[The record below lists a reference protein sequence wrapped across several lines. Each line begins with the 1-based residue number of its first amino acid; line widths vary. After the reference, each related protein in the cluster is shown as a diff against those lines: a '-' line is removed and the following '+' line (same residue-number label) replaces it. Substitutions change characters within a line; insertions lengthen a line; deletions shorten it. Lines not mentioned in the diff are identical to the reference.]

1 LTTVSAQTENAK
13 RILIV
18 DDDESMRLL
27 LAEYFRRLG
36 YDVIERKNGAEA
48 FDLAIVQRFDCFIFD
63 VTMPG
68 MSGLELLRRVRER
81 EVWTPALFL
90 TARDEI
96 SDKEAGF
103 KVGADDYLAKPFNP
117 RELELRVEALIR
129 RGGGGGGG
137 SGGGRAVFAYQQR
150 EGEVIKVGALTIDK
164 RRHEV
169 WRASERIEL
178 TPLEYQILHLLAS
191 EPGRAWSRNE
201 LLDQV
206 WSTDYEG
213 YQRNIDPHI
222 ARLRKKVEP
231 EPENPR
237 YVLTVRGYGYKM
249 NEQPDEGE

>member
-1 LTTVSAQTENAK
+1 MTVSAQTENNK
-13 RILIV
+13 KMLIV

-36 YDVIERKNGAEA
+36 YDVTEKKNGVEA
-48 FDLAIVQRFDCFIFD
+48 IDLAISQNFDCFIFD

-68 MSGLELLRRVRER
+68 MNGLELLRRVRER
-81 EVWTPALFL
+81 DVWTPALFL

-103 KVGADDYLAKPFNP
+103 NVGADDYLSKPFNP

-129 RGGGGGGG
+129 RG
-137 SGGGRAVFAYQQR
+137 SGARPAKQ
-150 EGEVIKVGALTIDK
+150 EGEVIKVGALIINK

-169 WRASERIEL
+169 WRGNEKIEL
-178 TPLEYQILHLLAS
+178 TPLEYQILQLLS
-191 EPGRAWSRNE
+191 TEPGKAWSRNE
-201 LLDQV
+201 LLDHV

-222 ARLRKKVEP
+222 ARLRKKLEP
-231 EPENPR
+231 EPDNPR
-237 YVLTVRGYGYKM
+237 YVLTVRGFGYKM
-249 NEQPDEGE
+249 NEKPDGG

>member
-1 LTTVSAQTENAK
+1 MSAQTDNTK

-36 YDVIERKNGAEA
+36 YEVVERKNGAEA
-48 FDLAIVQRFDCFIFD
+48 FDLAVAQRFDCFIFD

-90 TARDEI
+90 TARDEL

-129 RGGGGGGG
+129 RGGGGGG
-137 SGGGRAVFAYQQR
+137 RAAVIQQR
-150 EGEVIKVGALTIDK
+150 ESEVIKVGALTIDK

-169 WRASERIEL
+169 WRGGERIEL
-178 TPLEYQILHLLAS
+178 TPLEYQILQLLAS

>member
-1 LTTVSAQTENAK
+1 MSVVSVKTETKN

-36 YDVIERKNGAEA
+36 YEVVEKKNGAEA
-48 FDLAIVQRFDCFIFD
+48 IETAVSQKFDCFIFD
-63 VTMPG
+63 VTMPVMTG
-68 MSGLELLRRVRER
+68 FELLRRIRER
-81 EVWTPALFL
+81 EVWTPTLFL

-96 SDKEAGF
+96 GDKEAGF

-129 RGGGGGGG
+129 RGGGAKAVKEESDAIKIG
-137 SGGGRAVFAYQQR
+137 S
-150 EGEVIKVGALTIDK
+150 LTIDN

-169 WRASERIEL
+169 WRGNEKIEL
-178 TPLEYQILHLLAS
+178 TPLEYQILELLAS

-222 ARLRKKVEP
+222 ARLRKKLEP
-231 EPENPR
+231 EPDNPI

-249 NEQPDEGE
+249 NEKPD

>member
-1 LTTVSAQTENAK
+1 MGVVSVQSETK
-13 RILIV
+13 GKILIV

-36 YDVIERKNGAEA
+36 YDVIEKKNGAEA
-48 FDLAIVQRFDCFIFD
+48 FDTAISQEFNCFIFD
-63 VTMPG
+63 VTMPV
-68 MSGLELLRRVRER
+68 MSGIELLRRVRER
-81 EVWTPALFL
+81 EVRTPALFL
-90 TARDEI
+90 TARDEM

-103 KVGADDYLAKPFNP
+103 KVGADDYLSKPFNP

-129 RGGGGGGG
+129 RGSGVVKTERQEGDVFKIG
-137 SGGGRAVFAYQQR
+137 S
-150 EGEVIKVGALTIDK
+150 LMIDN

-169 WRASERIEL
+169 WRGNEKIEL
-178 TPLEYQILHLLAS
+178 TPLEYQILQLLAT

-222 ARLRKKVEP
+222 ARLRKKLEP
-231 EPENPR
+231 EPDIPTF
-237 YVLTVRGYGYKM
+237 VLTVRGYGYKM
-249 NEQPDEGE
+249 NEKPDGDEQE

>member
-1 LTTVSAQTENAK
+1 MVSTQTGTKN

-18 DDDESMRLL
+18 DDDDSMRLL

-36 YDVIERKNGAEA
+36 YEVVEKKNGAEA
-48 FDLAIVQRFDCFIFD
+48 FDAAISQSFDCFIFD
-63 VTMPG
+63 VTMPV
-68 MSGLELLRRVRER
+68 MTGLELLRRVRER
-81 EVWTPALFL
+81 EVWTPTLFL

-129 RGGGGGGG
+129 RG
-137 SGGGRAVFAYQQR
+137 SGGRPVKE
-150 EGEVIKVGALTIDK
+150 EGEVIKIGALTIDN

-169 WRASERIEL
+169 WRGSEKIEL
-178 TPLEYQILHLLAS
+178 TPLEYQILQLLAT

-222 ARLRKKVEP
+222 ARLRKKLEP
-231 EPENPR
+231 EPDNPTF
-237 YVLTVRGYGYKM
+237 VLTVRGYGYKM
-249 NEQPDEGE
+249 NEKPDETN

>member
-1 LTTVSAQTENAK
+1 MPVANAK
-13 RILIV
+13 TETKNKILIV

-36 YDVIERKNGAEA
+36 YEVVEKKNGAEA
-48 FDLAIVQRFDCFIFD
+48 IETAISQQFDCFIFD
-63 VTMPG
+63 VTMPV
-68 MSGLELLRRVRER
+68 MTGLELLRRIRER

-96 SDKEAGF
+96 GDKEAGF

-129 RGGGGGGG
+129 RGGA
-137 SGGGRAVFAYQQR
+137 RPVK
-150 EGEVIKVGALTIDK
+150 EENDVIKIGSLTIDN

-169 WRASERIEL
+169 WRGNEKIEL
-178 TPLEYQILHLLAS
+178 TPLEYQILELLAS

-222 ARLRKKVEP
+222 ARLRKKLEP
-231 EPENPR
+231 EPDNPI

-249 NEQPDEGE
+249 NEKPD

>member
-1 LTTVSAQTENAK
+1 MSGASVQVETKNK
-13 RILIV
+13 ILIV
-18 DDDESMRLL
+18 DDDDSMRLL

-36 YDVIERKNGAEA
+36 YEVVEKKNGAEA
-48 FDLAIVQRFDCFIFD
+48 FETAISQTFDCFIFD
-63 VTMPG
+63 VTMPM
-68 MSGLELLRRVRER
+68 MSGLELLRRIRER

-90 TARDEI
+90 TARDEM

-117 RELELRVEALIR
+117 RELELRVGALIR
-129 RGGGGGGG
+129 RG
-137 SGGGRAVFAYQQR
+137 SGAGARAEKQ
-150 EGEVIKVGALTIDK
+150 EGDVIKIGALTIDN

-169 WRASERIEL
+169 WRGTEKIDL
-178 TPLEYQILHLLAS
+178 TPLEYQILQLLAT

-222 ARLRKKVEP
+222 ARLRKKLEP
-231 EPENPR
+231 EPDNPTF
-237 YVLTVRGYGYKM
+237 VLTVRGYGYKM
-249 NEQPDEGE
+249 NEKPDETE